1 MRIKALAIPDEGNYT
16 CYMQIT
22 DNNRVEANRTVFSY
36 RTSKIG
42 EQLMFPCMFR
52 FKKNILFLIEKPL
65 ILESESSSDMS
76 TTEGDRV
83 ILRCNATGRPQPT
96 IIWRRQGNAVLPGG
110 GVVHLVNRFLTF
122 FCLRCVNYA
131 MLCLFTGRRV

>member
-36 RTSKIG
+36 RTSIIG

-52 FKKNILFLIEKPL
+52 FKKNILFLVEKPL

-110 GVVHLVNRFLTF
+110 GVVHLVNRPFLF
-122 FCLRCVNYA
+122 FNIFLNYA
-131 MLCLFTGRRV
+131 MLCFFFTGR